1 MGFTGTF
8 VLAAAVAEE
17 LEWVGGYDDHES
29 LPGGWTALVV
39 GDEDVFWDRE
49 RILARLVQET
59 GRPALLALSLDSDFL
74 GIVGRTPGGASWDG
88 VIDAESAAAAR
99 EEGLEEGYDGV
110 VPEFSGP
117 DDAVAGAL
125 AWAAAAGW
133 SADEAALRR
142 LFTVTEWEQPADQ
155 YWPDLL
161 AALGLGE
168 AAADASPAPTAPART
183 PPARTAPARAARTKP
198 LDQVVRDRIAP
209 VLTEFGFTRKGRK
222 FTLERAD
229 GARAFASVR
238 SYSLARNDVEFH
250 LDFVVQP
257 RIWRD
262 FAALQLGAGS
272 EWGLWQPRLPGPTQA
287 HWGFD
292 LDDEEAGA
300 TLSRAVATAAPTVVA
315 HLDPDKLLAHAR
327 SGVARH
333 HFGTRPGVVLPLL
346 MAAAEG
352 PSPELDAL
360 LLELDADPDWA
371 DFNPVLT
378 AFIRAWL
385 AEHH

>member
-8 VLAAAVAEE
+8 VLAAADAEE

-39 GDEDVFWDRE
+39 GDEDVFWDRD
-49 RILARLVQET
+49 RILARLIQET

-74 GIVGRTPGGASWDG
+74 GIVGRTPDGGSWDG

-125 AWAAAAGW
+125 VWARAAGL
-133 SADEAALRR
+133 SADEEALRR
-142 LFTVTEWEQPADQ
+142 IFTVAEWEQPADQ

-161 AALGLGE
+161 AALGVDEAVEPAVPPAE
-168 AAADASPAPTAPART
+168 AAPPAP
-183 PPARTAPARAARTKP
+183 APARAARTKP

-209 VLTEFGFTRKGRK
+209 VLADFGFTRKGRK
-222 FTLERAD
+222 LTLERAD
-229 GARAFASVR
+229 GARAFATVR
-238 SYSLARNDVEFH
+238 SYSLGIDDVEFH

-262 FAALQLGAGS
+262 FADLQLGAGS
-272 EWGLWQPRLPGPTQA
+272 EWGLWQPRLPGPTHH
-287 HWGFD
+287 HWGLD

-300 TLSRAVATAAPTVVA
+300 TLSRAVAAAAPTVVA
-315 HLDPDKLLAHAR
+315 HLDPEKLLAHAR
-327 SGVARH
+327 TGIARH
-333 HFGTRPGVVLPLL
+333 NFGTRHDVVVPLL

-360 LLELDADPDWA
+360 LVELDQDPDWP

-378 AFIRAWL
+378 TFIRGWL